1 MADKKTPKPSSSS
14 KKQGGIG
21 KDKPTV
27 NQILAQAIASVK
39 KEEDPPSPSLALLP
53 KPTYSAYA
61 SANAPGHSS
70 ALTIA
75 NRFTPLGRP

>member
-1 MADKKTPKPSSSS
+1 
-14 KKQGGIG
+14 
-21 KDKPTV
+21 
-27 NQILAQAIASVK
+27 
-39 KEEDPPSPSLALLP
+39 EEDPPSLALLP

-75 NRFTPLGRP
+75 NRFTPLGRPVGPLSRPIQPTLVNPKTFSQMAQQ